1 MCLILDKNSVRTVAY
16 TDIVVYKVVTEAKR
30 TVKQSFF
37 GFIQSETFYR
47 SPYYLFEYEKDV
59 VYYGALEKATCIYS
73 GNRTVDQGF
82 HSYARLEDA
91 KRNTGPYGIVVKCI
105 IPTGA
110 EFFKGTGIDQTPQ
123 YASNKI
129 MIKEEVK
136 HSICC
141 QK

>member
-16 TDIVVYKVVTEAKR
+16 TDIVVYKMVTKVTR
-30 TVKQSFF
+30 TIKQSFF

-47 SPYYLFEYEKDV
+47 SPFYRFDYEKDV
-59 VYYGALEKATCIYS
+59 VYCGKLRKLVSPYS
-73 GNRTVDQGF
+73 GDLTVEDGF